1 MSERGVKIVREV
13 LRIVG
18 LLVLF
23 LGVFAVGAG
32 LSGMRFL
39 KKDLPSAYDL
49 ESFRAPL
56 VTRFYDL
63 HDSLLAEFYIE
74 RRMPVPLDKVPRHL
88 VEAVITLEDRKF
100 YEHWGVNLLSVFR
113 AVLSNL
119 RARRVVRGGST
130 ITQQLAR
137 ALFLTQER
145 SLVRKMKE
153 ALLAVEIERIYSKDK
168 ILEMYLNQIY
178 FGHGAY
184 GIESAA
190 NTYFSKDVS
199 DLSLAEAGLLAGII
213 RSPAA
218 YSPFSHPEEALRRR
232 SIVLE
237 AMVGAGVIARRDAS
251 QAKNSPLGVQRSS
264 EGTTKAAPYFV
275 EEVRKFIEYRF
286 GSRMLYR
293 DGVSV
298 YTTLDIGLQRKAEET
313 LETWLSSF
321 EKTNRF
327 KSTFENNEPLPESL
341 GFEGTSY
348 LQAALVAIDPRTGY
362 VEAMVGG
369 RSFEDSKFNRATQAH
384 RQPGSAFKP
393 FLWTAAID
401 NQYTAADIVLDAPII
416 VPVKDSIYRP
426 SNYDHKFLG
435 PITLRK
441 GLASSRNLVAI
452 RLIQKIGAYTV
463 TEYARRMGIRSRL
476 ARVLSLALGSSSTTL
491 LEIVSAYGVFANQG
505 VRVEPTMIRK
515 IIGRQGKIIYEDVPY
530 SMRVLS
536 PQTAYVAT
544 SMLESVL
551 NEGTG
556 YAARSRYHF
565 VRRAAGKTGT
575 TDNYTDAWFIG
586 FTPDLVCGVWAGFDQ
601 MKRIAQGAT
610 GARVALPAWAEFMKR
625 AQKGK
630 PPLEFQEPEG
640 ITHARICTKTG
651 LLATNAC
658 NDTRDEI
665 FIEGTR
671 PTEFCG
677 LHKLGIDRL
686 LEDEYQFERL
696 DRKSL
701 ESEEYNLSPGTR

>member
-1 MSERGVKIVREV
+1 MSERGAKIVREV

-23 LGVFAVGAG
+23 LAVFAAGAG
-32 LSGMRFL
+32 VSGIRFL
-39 KKDLPSAYDL
+39 KKDLPSAHDL
-49 ESFRAPL
+49 EAYQAPL

-63 HDSLLAEFYIE
+63 QDSLLAEFYIE
-74 RRMPVPLDKVPRHL
+74 KRMPVPLDRVPKHL
-88 VEAVITLEDRKF
+88 IDAVITMEDRKF

-145 SLVRKMKE
+145 SIVRKMRE
-153 ALLAVEIERIYSKDK
+153 ALLAMEVEKTYSKDK

-184 GIESAA
+184 GIKSAA
-190 NTYFSKDVS
+190 KTYFDT
-199 DLSLAEAGLLAGII
+199 DIGDMTLAEAALLAGII

-237 AMVGAGVIARRDAS
+237 AMVGAGAVGRREAG
-251 QAKNSPLGVQRSS
+251 QAKNSPLGVKRSI
-264 EGTTKAAPYFV
+264 EGTTKVAAYFV
-275 EEVRKFIEYRF
+275 EEVRKFIERKF

-298 YTTLDIGLQRKAEET
+298 YTTLDIGLQRKAEEV
-313 LETWLSSF
+313 LETWLGSF
-321 EKTNRF
+321 EKANKF
-327 KSTFENNEPLPESL
+327 KSTLEKNEPLPESL

-362 VEAMVGG
+362 VQAMVGG

-441 GLASSRNLVAI
+441 GLARSRNLVAI

-463 TEYARRMGIRSRL
+463 AEYARSMGIRSRL
-476 ARVLSLALGSSSTTL
+476 AKVLSLALGSSSTTL

-505 VRVEPTMIRK
+505 VRIEPTMVRRIT
-515 IIGRQGKIIYEDVPY
+515 GRQGEIIYEDVPY
-530 SMRVLS
+530 SVRVLS
-536 PQTAYVAT
+536 PQTAYIAT

-586 FTPDLVCGVWAGFDQ
+586 FTPDLVCGVWVGFDQ
-601 MKRIAQGAT
+601 MKRIAEGAT
-610 GARVALPAWAEFMKR
+610 GARVALPAWAEFMKA
-625 AQKGK
+625 AQKGR
-630 PPLEFQEPEG
+630 PPLEFPKPEG
-640 ITHARICTKTG
+640 ITHARICTKSG
-651 LLATNAC
+651 LLATDAC
-658 NDTRDEI
+658 NDTRDEV
-665 FIEGTR
+665 FVEGTR
-671 PTEFCG
+671 PTQFCTV
-677 LHKLGIDRL
+677 HKLGIDRL
-686 LEDEYQFERL
+686 LEDEYQFEKL

-701 ESEEYNLSPGTR
+701 KSEEYNLSPGTR

>member
-1 MSERGVKIVREV
+1 MSERRAQIVREV
-13 LRIVG
+13 LRVVG

-23 LGVFAVGAG
+23 MALFAGGAG
-32 LSGMRFL
+32 VSGIRFL
-39 KKDLPSAYDL
+39 KKDLPSAHDL
-49 ESFRAPL
+49 ESYKAPL

-63 HDSLLAEFYIE
+63 HDSVLAEFYIE
-74 RRMPVPLDKVPRHL
+74 KRMPVPLDRVPRHL
-88 VEAVITLEDRKF
+88 VDAVIRMEDRKF

-113 AVLSNL
+113 AVLSNM

-153 ALLAVEIERIYSKDK
+153 ALLAMEIERTYSKDK

-190 NTYFSKDVS
+190 KTYFSKDVS
-199 DLSLAEAGLLAGII
+199 DLDLAEASLLAGII

-218 YSPFSHPEEALRRR
+218 YSPFTHPEEALRRR
-232 SIVLE
+232 SIVLD
-237 AMVGAGVIARRDAS
+237 AMVGAGTVGRREAA
-251 QAKNSPLGVQRSS
+251 QAKNSPLGVKRSA

-275 EEVRKFIEYRF
+275 EEVRKFIEHKF
-286 GSRMLYR
+286 GSGLLYR

-298 YTTLDIGLQRKAEET
+298 YTTLDIELQKKAEEAA
-313 LETWLSSF
+313 ETWLTSF
-321 EKTNRF
+321 EKRQKF
-327 KSTFENNEPLPESL
+327 ESTFEENEPLPESL

-348 LQAALVAIDPRTGY
+348 LQAAVVAIDPRTGY

-401 NQYTAADIVLDAPII
+401 NQYTAADIVLDVPII
-416 VPVKDSIYRP
+416 VTVRDSIYRP
-426 SNYDHKFLG
+426 SNYDHRFLG
-435 PITLRK
+435 PITLRR

-452 RLIQKIGAYTV
+452 RLIQEIGAYTV
-463 TEYARRMGIRSRL
+463 SEYARSMGIRSRL

-491 LEIVSAYGVFANQG
+491 LEMVSAYGVFANQG
-505 VRVEPTMIRK
+505 VRVEPTMIRR
-515 IIGRQGKIIYEDVPY
+515 IVGRHGETIYEDVPY

-536 PQTAYVAT
+536 PQTAYIVT

-575 TDNYTDAWFIG
+575 TDNYSDAWFIG
-586 FTPDLVCGVWAGFDQ
+586 FTPDLVCGVWVGFDQ
-601 MKRIAQGAT
+601 MKRIVEGGT
-610 GARVALPAWAEFMKR
+610 GARVALPVWAEFMKV

-630 PPLEFQEPEG
+630 PALEFQKPEG
-640 ITHARICTKTG
+640 IVHARICTKTG
-651 LLATNAC
+651 LLATSAC
-658 NDTRDEI
+658 DATRDEV

-671 PTEFCG
+671 PTEFCRV
-677 LHKLGIDRL
+677 HKIGIDRL
-686 LEDEYQFERL
+686 LEDEYQFEKL
-696 DRKSL
+696 DRRSL
-701 ESEEYNLSPGTR
+701 ESDEYKLLPGTR

>member
-23 LGVFAVGAG
+23 LGVFAAGAG

-56 VTRFYDL
+56 VTRFYDR

-275 EEVRKFIEYRF
+275 EEVRKFIEYKF

-362 VEAMVGG
+362 VEAMIGG

-536 PQTAYVAT
+536 PQTAYIAT